1 MAPKQKKTAVPA
13 AQEIRAKAEK
23 SALRKHFDAYNVA
36 MRKYQDSQ
44 GNKAAPKPILFRIA
58 TLAAAEPVVFKSVGA
73 VYKLFVRALA
83 KGAVDP
89 IAIAGRRPSP
99 PSPPIVR
106 ELASADEMA
115 ERSALKLRMEFVLQE
130 FYDLH
135 TPDYVSSMKAL
146 FRNALGRGTDW
157 KTTSRIWEQIKVV
170 LCARA
175 LI

>member
-36 MRKYQDSQ
+36 MRKYEDSQ
-44 GNKAAPKPILFRIA
+44 GNKAAPKPTLFRFA
-58 TLAAAEPVVFKSVGA
+58 TLAAAEPVVFKSVRA
-73 VYKLFVRALA
+73 VYRLFLRALA
-83 KGAVDP
+83 RGSFDS
-89 IAIAGRRPSP
+89 IRRPSP